1 MAKILRTTNKE
12 FNANKVFEIETFLF
26 SIGAHMNENLRSA
39 LIKNPFLVK
48 MLHNQLLS
56 MKAEIEGFE
65 IDINSISLDNIF
77 SKTPSNEH
85 EKYVL
90 IANRYSVFTSYI
102 ESYRRMLQ
110 KDIDDI
116 INPIVERE
124 ARIRELQTENE
135 RLNLAKERALFIK
148 NNVGIDK
155 IQKDIIANEIE
166 IDKIKS
172 SLDYPT
178 EEGLRLEVYSLATY
192 YLNDIKKKFKDY
204 LGYIISV
211 MEEIA

>member
-1 MAKILRTTNKE
+1 MAKILKTTNKE
-12 FNANKVFEIETFLF
+12 FNTNKIFEVETFLF

-39 LIKNPFLVK
+39 LVKNPFLVK
-48 MLHNQLLS
+48 MLYNQLSS
-56 MKAEIEGFE
+56 MEAEIEGFE
-65 IDINSISLDNIF
+65 IDINSITLDNIF
-77 SKTPSNEH
+77 SKTPSNEY

-90 IANRYSVFTSYI
+90 MVNRYSIFTSGI
-102 ESYRRMLQ
+102 ESYKRMLQ

-116 INPIVERE
+116 VNPISERE
-124 ARIRELQTENE
+124 DRIKTLQVENE
-135 RLNLAKERALFIK
+135 RLNIAKERALFIK
-148 NNVGIDK
+148 NNNGADRIHKEIVS
-155 IQKDIIANEIE
+155 NETEIE
-166 IDKIKS
+166 KIKA

>member
-1 MAKILRTTNKE
+1 MAKISRTTNKE

-39 LIKNPFLVK
+39 LVKNPFLVK

-56 MKAEIEGFE
+56 MEAEIEGFE

-90 IANRYSVFTSYI
+90 IANRYSVFTSCI

-116 INPIVERE
+116 VNPIVERE

-155 IQKDIIANEIE
+155 MQKDIIANEIE
-166 IDKIKS
+166 IDKIKA
-172 SLDYPT
+172 SLDYPA
-178 EEGLRLEVYSLATY
+178 EEEVKFNVYSLATY
-192 YLNDIKKKFKDY
+192 YLNDTKKKFKDY
-204 LGYIISV
+204 LDYITSV
-211 MEEIA
+211 TEEIA